1 MDIKHITGAT
11 HMLGAPPNWDP
22 EKDGACGVLPV
33 RAGMHSPGVP
43 CMVSEW
49 KPSPEEIAVLAAGGS
64 IFLSVVGATHP
75 VVAVYIADEKA
86 EG

>member
-1 MDIKHITGAT
+1 MDIARIAGAT
-11 HMLGAPPNWDP
+11 RNLGAPQNWDP
-22 EKDGACGVLPV
+22 ETHGECGVLPI
-33 RAGMHSPGVP
+33 RDGLHSPGVP

-49 KPSPEEIAVLAAGGS
+49 KPNPEEIAVLAAGGS
-64 IFLSVVGATHP
+64 IFLSIIGSSHP